1 MGERMTIGRE
11 EVLHVAKLAELAV
24 SETELDRLVEQLN
37 RIVDYVAQLDEVRSD
52 SVRDAFL
59 PGPPPRAAGKRGGRP
74 HAAGPTAGC
83 PGARVRRRVLRCSS
97 SWRHGGHVSPAT
109 EKESVR
115 ASEIAR
121 EAGKRLR
128 AAQSLNAT
136 LDWSQELLDAEASR
150 VDGMQTRT

>member
-59 PGPPPRAAGKRGGRP
+59 PGPPTVRLREDVEGPMPLVRPPAALAPEFEDGFFVVP
-74 HAAGPTAGC
+74 
-83 PGARVRRRVLRCSS
+83 
-97 SWRHGGHVSPAT
+97 RHGAMEDT
-109 EKESVR
+109 
-115 ASEIAR
+115 
-121 EAGKRLR
+121 
-128 AAQSLNAT
+128 
-136 LDWSQELLDAEASR
+136 
-150 VDGMQTRT
+150 